1 MILYTS
7 DRHEA
12 LQTKPWS
19 LTKAKQIITEIV
31 ELGIKSFQGDQL
43 WPVHPDI
50 KNEYNI
56 SQPLTGLFYGAAGSI
71 WALMELQ
78 QRNAHLPAYDFTYYM
93 DTLIN
98 KQAASLAEFDPT
110 ANIQAD
116 APGYLLGYSGINLLR
131 WKLTQDV
138 NVLDSLEDN
147 IKNNITNPINEL
159 MWAAPG
165 TMLCAWFL
173 YLETKQQRWCDL
185 YKQSAEYLFSTWEFD
200 TLHECYIWVQHIYGQ
215 KAKYLGVVHGFAGN
229 VFALLQGMSLLS
241 DSQQKQLSSHTEKTL
256 LTTAKIEGSLA
267 NWLPSLDE
275 PRNGQDPFLVQLCH
289 GAPSMVLG
297 VANLWP
303 MASEAFKKVL
313 INAGNL
319 IWQAGPLK
327 KPWGL
332 CHGTAGNGYAFLK
345 LYKLTG
351 DKIWYERALQFAMH
365 AIHQYET
372 MRDHYGCIRTDAWCG
387 DLGLALYLQDCIDER
402 DKFPMMD
409 YF

>member
-1 MILYTS
+1 MTLYIP

-12 LQTKPWS
+12 LQTMPWS

-31 ELGIKSFQGDQL
+31 ESAINAFQGEQL
-43 WPVHPDI
+43 WPVHPDL

-56 SQPLTGLFYGAAGSI
+56 SKPITGLFYGAAGSI

-78 QRNAHLPAYDFTYYM
+78 QRNAQLPLHDFTPYM
-93 DTLIN
+93 DTIIN
-98 KQAASLAEFDPT
+98 KQAASLSEFDPN
-110 ANIQAD
+110 AKIQTD

-131 WKLTQDV
+131 WKLTHDAK
-138 NVLDSLEDN
+138 VLDDLEDN
-147 IKNNITNPINEL
+147 IKSNMTNPINEL

-173 YLETKQQRWCDL
+173 YLETGEQRWRDL
-185 YKQSAEYLFSTWEFD
+185 YQQSANYLFSTWEFD
-200 TLHECYIWVQHIYGQ
+200 TLHQCHIWVQHIYGEN
-215 KAKYLGVVHGFAGN
+215 AKYLGAVHGFAGN
-229 VFALLQGMSLLS
+229 VFALLQGMQLLS
-241 DSQQKQLSSHTEKTL
+241 DDQQQQLSSRTEKTI
-256 LTTAKIEGSLA
+256 LTTAKIDGYLA
-267 NWLPSLDE
+267 NWLPRLDE
-275 PRNGQDPFLVQLCH
+275 PRTGGDQFLVQLCH
-289 GAPSMVLG
+289 GAPSIVLG
-297 VANLWP
+297 VASLWP
-303 MASEAFKKVL
+303 LASEEFKQVL

-351 DKIWYERALQFAMH
+351 NKFWYERALQFAMH
-365 AIHQYET
+365 AMDQYET
-372 MRDHYGCIRTDAWCG
+372 MRDHYACIRTDAWCG